1 MKMYLDRVQNLDHA
15 GVAQGAQLLE
25 SVFREGQPGPV
36 CGDVEGE
43 DAAIRAVLLWCMS
56 GACSPGARAVYLV
69 HTRLVP
75 LCRVHMDW
83 STSTTS
89 PNEYGNAGPLAIA
102 DATADF
108 RKSMAAKHPAWT
120 GAVAG
125 YP

>member
-1 MKMYLDRVQNLDHA
+1 MVRSFFSAFFASGSRDLLAVMSKEKMLQF
-15 GVAQGAQLLE
+15 E
-25 SVFREGQPGPV
+25 PSS
-36 CGDVEGE
+36 C
-43 DAAIRAVLLWCMS
+43 
-56 GACSPGARAVYLV
+56 GACQDLVRLAQRVVYLV

-89 PNEYGNAGPLAIA
+89 PKEYGNAGPFAIA

-108 RKSMAAKHPAWT
+108 RKSMAATHPAWT
-120 GAVAG
+120 DAMAG